1 MKKILSIISLA
12 AVPASANAQTT
23 PNTYVDRDQVALGV
37 TVLLVALLLAFL
49 LELTRRYFQYRLKE
63 KVLESGVSEE
73 FAALLLQ
80 SDSRQNLQTCVKW
93 FVLFLGM
100 AVGFTIIAFTN
111 LTPWGALAVLSLC
124 LSGSFAGYY
133 FFLKKSDH

>member
-12 AVPASANAQTT
+12 FLHAPTSAQATT
-23 PNTYVDRDQVALGV
+23 STYIDRDQVALGV
-37 TVLLVALLLAFL
+37 TVLLVALVLAFL
-49 LELTRRYFQYRLKE
+49 LELTKRYFQYRLKE

-80 SDSRQNLQTCVKW
+80 QDRRQSLQTCVKW
-93 FVLFLGM
+93 LAVFLGM
-100 AVGFTIIAFTN
+100 ALGFTIIA
-111 LTPWGALAVLSLC
+111 LAGLAPWAALAMLSLC

-133 FFLKKSDH
+133 LFLKKSDH